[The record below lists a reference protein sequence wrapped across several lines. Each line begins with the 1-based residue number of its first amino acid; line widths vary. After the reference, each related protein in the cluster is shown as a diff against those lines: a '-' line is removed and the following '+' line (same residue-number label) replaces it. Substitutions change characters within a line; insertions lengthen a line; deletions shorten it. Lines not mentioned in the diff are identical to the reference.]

1 MEQTEILTEEQIVE
15 MYDYLHSY
23 QRECED
29 KWGRCKIWDDV
40 DCTYMDFI
48 ESTEELDEFYEK
60 HSSILDK
67 IDF

>member
-29 KWGRCKIWDDV
+29 KWGEDIDD

-48 ESTEELDEFYEK
+48 ESTEELDEFYDK
-60 HSSILDK
+60 HYLILDK